1 MRGGLWKCRIKAT
14 GEIKV
19 LRTYDFGYVD
29 AAGNSYAKV
38 HVVKLEKIDENN

>member
-1 MRGGLWKCRIKAT
+1 MKRCVWRCLIKAT
-14 GEIKV
+14 GEIKT

-38 HVVKLEKIDENN
+38 HVVRLEKIDENN